1 MDLPP
6 TQAAALEAA
15 VTPTAAEVAKAKRL
29 ILARLRSAVGVNKN
43 ELVDA
48 LLIAENHP
56 RDHDRLHLD
65 LSGDTGVDPSNRHV
79 VLERFRLAGVAALAS
94 EGLVIPLVEDAQ
106 SQWVTVPVSRSGHP
120 VVYCVACSQ
129 HLLPGGA
136 YGLARRLKESS
147 GLAIL
152 DTDVF
157 LTDSGL
163 SKVVADQ
170 RVLRC
175 LAEALDAFRRG
186 LHLACVSLLGA
197 VSEGAWYAAGEN

>member
-1 MDLPP
+1 MLF
-6 TQAAALEAA
+6 
-15 VTPTAAEVAKAKRL
+15 
-29 ILARLRSAVGVNKN
+29 RS
-43 ELVDA
+43 
-48 LLIAENHP
+48 
-56 RDHDRLHLD
+56 
-65 LSGDTGVDPSNRHV
+65 VDPSNRHV
-79 VLERFRLAGVAALAS
+79 VLERFRLAGVAALAELAS
-94 EGLVIPLVEDAQ
+94 EGLVMPLVEDAQ
-106 SQWVTVPVSRSGHP
+106 SQWVTVPVSRCGHP
-120 VVYCVACSQ
+120 VVYRVACSQ

-163 SKVVADQ
+163 SNLAAEQ